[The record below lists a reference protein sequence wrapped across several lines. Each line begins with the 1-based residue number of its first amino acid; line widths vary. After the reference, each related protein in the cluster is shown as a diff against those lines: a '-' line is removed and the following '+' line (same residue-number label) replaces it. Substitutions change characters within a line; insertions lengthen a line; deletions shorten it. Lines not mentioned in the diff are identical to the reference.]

1 MDVKKP
7 LIGVCICAVVLL
19 VLGSLTNVVGYQ
31 SVKSTTVND
40 SPLFQTRTQRA
51 TNQQQNIITSQY
63 LGNGKVTLLQ
73 FLIRDNKAESL
84 IMAIKFICNIDD
96 NTFTQFT
103 KLCVQKVRQDSSL
116 RNINHNEIVQALYL
130 LKTKPETIIN
140 SFINRNN
147 QNITSSEYYTIYN
160 LFPGCTINN
169 WFPGCIPL
177 FILHILVEVISELY
191 DIVIVLLMNRFATC
205 GNDICTIKSRFK

>member
-1 MDVKKP
+1 MDKYP
-7 LIGVCICAVVLL
+7 LIGVSIFAVVLL

-31 SVKSTTVND
+31 SVKSTAVND
-40 SPLFQTRTQRA
+40 SPLFKTRTHKA
-51 TNQQQNIITSQY
+51 INQQQNIITSQY
-63 LGNGKVTLLQ
+63 LGMGKGTLLQ
-73 FLIRDNKAESL
+73 FPTRDNKTESL
-84 IMAIKFICNIDD
+84 KKVIEFISNMDD
-96 NTFTQFT
+96 KTFSQFT
-103 KLCVQKVRQDSSL
+103 ELCIQRVRQDSSL